1 MSWGSYTLHRNL
13 CGRSWKGVF
22 LGCGG
27 ELVID
32 WCAYWWIRGC
42 YEVFWPCL
50 ILWGSHE
57 SSTSFQRLPFSL
69 SYHVLSYHLR
79 GRGMESAALYF
90 FKALKTLGIFGGFT
104 FEKDW
109 KQQIL
114 VIILGFAII
123 FQTKMVQHIRK
134 KHPEYAQL
142 PNTLHT
148 PLTTAVI
155 SATPA
160 VLTTDSATGETV
172 VVSMWLIKVP
182 HLLQCLS

>member
-1 MSWGSYTLHRNL
+1 MNL
-13 CGRSWKGVF
+13 QF
-22 LGCGG
+22 L
-27 ELVID
+27 
-32 WCAYWWIRGC
+32 
-42 YEVFWPCL
+42 
-50 ILWGSHE
+50 
-57 SSTSFQRLPFSL
+57 FSL
-69 SYHVLSYHLR
+69 FLFLFHTVVLLWEEQAWRQHHCIFFFCSC
-79 GRGMESAALYF
+79 F

-104 FEKDW
+104 FEKGG

-114 VIILGFAII
+114 VIILGFPVI

-172 VVSMWLIKVP
+172 VVSV
-182 HLLQCLS
+182 